1 MHERE
6 VPLRAHGTGDTVKG
20 KIGNGYDH
28 TFALTLGYKF

>member
-6 VPLRAHGTGDTVKG
+6 VTLKSGGTGETVNG
-20 KIGNGYDH
+20 KFGNGYDH